1 MDLTEELEED
11 LIIVDEMS
19 MVDMWLFFV
28 LISKVK
34 NGARVV
40 FIGDPDQIPSVGPGK
55 MCIRDRSEPMKCRIK
70 QKEALLL
77 ML

>member
-11 LIIVDEMS
+11 LIIVDDDV

-40 FIGDPDQIPSVGPGK
+40 LSV
-55 MCIRDRSEPMKCRIK
+55 IRIRYHQWGREMYLKK
-70 QKEALLL
+70 
-77 ML
+77 